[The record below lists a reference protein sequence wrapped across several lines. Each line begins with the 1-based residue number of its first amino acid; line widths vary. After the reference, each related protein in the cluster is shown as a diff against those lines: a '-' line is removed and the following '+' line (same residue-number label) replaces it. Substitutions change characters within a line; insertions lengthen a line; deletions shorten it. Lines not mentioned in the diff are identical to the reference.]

1 MEFGSA
7 KAATSAPTHRRTW
20 SATPC
25 NVRQAGDWN
34 RLMALAP
41 PDELPVYDYRAWLNR
56 VASESEPDFTI
67 DHLTTSASVSGDTA
81 TVKLDASGKLGTNGD
96 GGTWQVG
103 GTCPDPRIGWIG
115 YGSDFTGS
123 SGDWTDSGST
133 MELCLAGDLG
143 DVVPFGLYVFGSGD
157 VAPASGSVSVDV
169 VRVKNGR
176 WFVSPV
182 TTVLEA
188 LDATV
193 QHIDE
198 RTIYTLLNLAVPEL
212 PPDGTITL
220 NEPFTTP
227 ARSGFFSSSVFAF
240 DGTKGQK
247 VVGELSGNLYFAS
260 GEIVTVDG
268 KEVDYVNFSSRE
280 QRLRLFGDAPGDGE
294 LPARGDGRRAQGR
307 RADAVGRKGRAER
320 TDLD

>member
-1 MEFGSA
+1 M
-7 KAATSAPTHRRTW
+7 P
-20 SATPC
+20 
-25 NVRQAGDWN
+25 
-34 RLMALAP
+34 
-41 PDELPVYDYRAWLNR
+41 RA
-56 VASESEPDFTI
+56 SS
-67 DHLTTSASVSGDTA
+67 
-81 TVKLDASGKLGTNGD
+81 GTNGD

-115 YGSDFTGS
+115 YGSDFGGS
-123 SGDWTDSGST
+123 SGDWTDSGPT

-143 DVVPFGLYVFGSGD
+143 DVVPFGLYAFGSGD

-169 VRVKNGR
+169 VRENGR

-198 RTIYTLLNLAVPEL
+198 RTIYTLLNLAYEL

-220 NEPFTTP
+220 NEPFTAP

-247 VVGELSGNLYFAS
+247 VVGEL
-260 GEIVTVDG
+260 VRQPV
-268 KEVDYVNFSSRE
+268 
-280 QRLRLFGDAPGDGE
+280 LR
-294 LPARGDGRRAQGR
+294 
-307 RADAVGRKGRAER
+307 VGRDR
-320 TDLD
+320 TPRTARKSTTSTSRPATTATPTR

>member
-1 MEFGSA
+1 MTVRHDGRWYVSPAYTALEYAREADGGPAAEFGSA
-7 KAATSAPTHRRTW
+7 KTATDLGAD
-20 SATPC
+20 TPE
-25 NVRQAGDWN
+25 NAVSDALHAWQAGDWN

-41 PDELPVYDYRAWLNR
+41 PDELPVYDYRAWLDS
-56 VASESEPDFTI
+56 VASESKPDFTI

-81 TVKLDASGKLGTNGD
+81 TVKLDASGKIGTNGD

-115 YGSDFTGS
+115 YGSDFGGS
-123 SGDWTDSGST
+123 SAPLDGSGDASGVFGATTS

-143 DVVPFGLYVFGSGD
+143 DVVPFGLYAFGSGD

-169 VRVKNGR
+169 VRENGR

-198 RTIYTLLNLAVPEL
+198 RSIYTLLNLAYEL

-220 NEPFTTP
+220 NEPFTVP
-227 ARSGFFSSSVFAF
+227 YRRGFFNSSVFAF
-240 DGTKGQK
+240 DGTKDQE
-247 VVGELSGNLYFAS
+247 VVGEIAG
-260 GEIVTVDG
+260 T
-268 KEVDYVNFSSRE
+268 
-280 QRLRLFGDAPGDGE
+280 
-294 LPARGDGRRAQGR
+294 RGTTRRARSSPPTAR
-307 RADAVGRKGRAER
+307 RSTTSTSRPATTATPTR
-320 TDLD
+320 